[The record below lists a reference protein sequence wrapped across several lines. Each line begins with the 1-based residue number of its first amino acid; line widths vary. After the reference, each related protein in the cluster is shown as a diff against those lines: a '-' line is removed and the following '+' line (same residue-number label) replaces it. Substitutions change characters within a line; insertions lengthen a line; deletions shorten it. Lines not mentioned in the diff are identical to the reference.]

1 MVQSIVE
8 EEQEQNVIGKERPL
22 LYACTCGFT
31 TPNDKELRTHI
42 FNSSRLE
49 GKGTHRSAGKVDAE
63 TGETVL
69 PPARELRKM
78 GRHPATKDAA
88 PKKADSLSQVQQIQ
102 FTPMM
107 LRCNFT
113 PIMRAAYEAA
123 VSEFQWPPD
132 MGIEDFLD
140 TCLAFFFKDRGIT
153 LAGYIIE
160 DKGGIRCQ

>member
-1 MVQSIVE
+1 MTQNIME
-8 EEQEQNVIGKERPL
+8 NDQEQNVVEETRPL

-31 TPNDKELRTHI
+31 TPSPKELRTHI

-63 TGETVL
+63 TGEIVL

-78 GRHPATKDAA
+78 GRQQAA
-88 PKKADSLSQVQQIQ
+88 KEAAVKKAENLSQVQQIQ
-102 FTPMM
+102 FTPAM

-123 VSEFQWPPD
+123 VREFNWPST
-132 MGIEDFLD
+132 MTIEDFLD

>member
-1 MVQSIVE
+1 MVQNIM
-8 EEQEQNVIGKERPL
+8 EEQEQNTIDEERLL

-31 TPNDKELRTHI
+31 TPNAKELRTHV
-42 FNSSRLE
+42 FNTSRLE
-49 GKGTHRSAGKVDAE
+49 GKGTHRSAGKVDAQ
-63 TGETVL
+63 TGEIVL

-78 GRHPATKDAA
+78 TQHSATKDVAL
-88 PKKADSLSQVQQIQ
+88 KKADNLSQVQQLQ
-102 FTPMM
+102 FTPTM

-113 PIMRAAYEAA
+113 PIMRAGYEAA
-123 VSEFQWPPD
+123 VSEFQWPLN